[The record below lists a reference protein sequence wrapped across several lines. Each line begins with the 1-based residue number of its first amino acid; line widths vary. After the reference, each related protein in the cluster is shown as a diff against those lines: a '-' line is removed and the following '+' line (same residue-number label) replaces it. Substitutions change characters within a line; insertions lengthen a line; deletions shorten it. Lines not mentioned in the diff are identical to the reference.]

1 MVRSAVEASLKKE
14 LNLLFN
20 LILKKIVMKKI
31 LLIEDNEDVRS
42 NTAEILELSNYE
54 VIVAENGKAGIEKA
68 LEHFPDLI
76 ICDIMMPVLDG
87 YGVLHA
93 VHKNDAIKNTPFIF
107 LTAKTERG
115 DFRKGMELGADD
127 YITKPFSGTELL
139 NAVDSRLKKIDL
151 LKRELSPGIEGLQYL
166 METSMGKDYMKLLT
180 EDRNINTYKKKQIVY
195 SEGNRP
201 NRLYYVLK
209 GKVKTYKSND
219 NGKELV
225 TELFLPGDFFGYVAM
240 LENTAY
246 KDSAEAMEDT
256 ELAII
261 PREDFDQLINNN
273 KEVAQKFIRLLAK
286 NISEREN
293 QLVNIAYNSLRKKVA
308 DALLMLY
315 RKYHKDPE
323 NNETIIISRGSL
335 ATIAGTA
342 KESLIRTLSDFRS
355 EKLID
360 IRENGS
366 IEILNLKKLEFLI
379 N

>member
-1 MVRSAVEASLKKE
+1 
-14 LNLLFN
+14 
-20 LILKKIVMKKI
+20 MKKI
-31 LLIEDNEDVRS
+31 LLIEDNEDVRD
-42 NTAEILELSNYE
+42 NTAEILELSNYK
-54 VIVAENGKAGIEKA
+54 VIVAENGKAGVEKA
-68 LEHFPDLI
+68 IEHLPDLI

-93 VHKNDAIKNTPFIF
+93 VHKNDTIKNTPFIF

-139 NAVDSRLKKIDL
+139 NAVDSRLKKVEL
-151 LKRELSPGIEGLQYL
+151 LRQELSPGIEGLQYL
-166 METSMGKDYMKLLT
+166 MQTSIGKDHLKLLA
-180 EDRNINTYKKKQIVY
+180 EDRNINKYNKKQIIY
-195 SEGNRP
+195 SEGNHP

-219 NGKELV
+219 NGKELI
-225 TELFLPGDFFGYVAM
+225 TEIYSTGDFFGYVAM
-240 LENTAY
+240 LEGIVY
-246 KDSAEAMEDT
+246 KDSAAALEET

-261 PREDFDQLINNN
+261 PREDFDKLINNN

-286 NISEREN
+286 NISEKEN

-315 RKYHKDPE
+315 KKYHQTTDD
-323 NNETIIISRGSL
+323 TDAMIISRGSL

-342 KESLIRTLSDFRS
+342 KESLIRTLSDFRN

-360 IRENGS
+360 IKQDGS
-366 IEILNLKKLEFLI
+366 ILILNLKKLEMLL

>member
-1 MVRSAVEASLKKE
+1 
-14 LNLLFN
+14 
-20 LILKKIVMKKI
+20 MKKI
-31 LLIEDNEDVRS
+31 LLIEDNEDVRN

-54 VIVAENGKAGIEKA
+54 VIVAENGKTGIEKA
-68 LEHFPDLI
+68 LEHLPDLI

-93 VHKNDAIKNTPFIF
+93 VHKNNTIKNTPFIF
-107 LTAKTERG
+107 LTAKTERS

-151 LKRELSPGIEGLQYL
+151 LKQELSPGIEGLQYL
-166 METSMGKDYMKLLT
+166 METSIGKDYIKLLT
-180 EDRNINTYKKKQIVY
+180 EDRNINKYRKKQIIY
-195 SEGNRP
+195 SEGNHP

-209 GKVKTYKSND
+209 GKVKAYKSND

-225 TELFLPGDFFGYVAM
+225 TELFLPGDFLGYVAM
-240 LENTAY
+240 LEDTVY
-246 KDSAEAMEDT
+246 KDSAAALEET

-261 PREDFDQLINNN
+261 PREDFDQLINTN
-273 KEVAQKFIRLLAK
+273 KEVAQKFIKLLAK

-315 RKYHKDPE
+315 KKYHKIPE
-323 NNETIIISRGSL
+323 SAESMVISRGSL

-342 KESLIRTLSDFRS
+342 KESLIRTLSDFRN
-355 EKLID
+355 ENLID
-360 IRENGS
+360 IKKDGS
-366 IEILNLKKLEFLI
+366 IHILNLKKLEFLI

>member
-1 MVRSAVEASLKKE
+1 
-14 LNLLFN
+14 
-20 LILKKIVMKKI
+20 MKKI
-31 LLIEDNEDVRS
+31 LLIEDNDDVRE

-54 VIVAENGKAGIEKA
+54 VIVAENGKTGVEKA
-68 LEHFPDLI
+68 LQYLPDLI

-93 VHKNDAIKNTPFIF
+93 IHKNDTVKNTPFIF
-107 LTAKTERG
+107 LTAKTERS
-115 DFRKGMELGADD
+115 DLRKGMELGADD

-139 NAVDSRLKKIDL
+139 NAVDSRLKKVEL
-151 LKRELSPGIEGLQYL
+151 LKQELSPGIEGLQYL
-166 METSMGKDYMKLLT
+166 MQTSTGSDHLKLLA
-180 EDRNINTYKKKQIVY
+180 EDRNINKYKKKEIIY
-195 SEGNRP
+195 SEGNHP

-225 TELFLPGDFFGYVAM
+225 TEIFSTGDFLGYVAM
-240 LENTAY
+240 LEGCAY
-246 KDSAEAMEDT
+246 KDSAAALEES
-256 ELAII
+256 ELAVI
-261 PREDFDQLINNN
+261 PREDFDKLVNNN

-308 DALLMLY
+308 DAILMLHK
-315 RKYHKDPE
+315 KYHQATDDSDA
-323 NNETIIISRGSL
+323 IVISRGSL
-335 ATIAGTA
+335 ATMAGTA
-342 KESLIRTLSDFRS
+342 KESLIRTLSDFRN

-360 IRENGS
+360 IKEDGS
-366 IEILNLKKLEFLI
+366 ILILNLKKLEYLV

>member
-1 MVRSAVEASLKKE
+1 
-14 LNLLFN
+14 
-20 LILKKIVMKKI
+20 MKKI
-31 LLIEDNEDVRS
+31 LLIEDNDNVRE

-54 VIVAENGKAGIEKA
+54 VIMAENGKIGVEKA
-68 LEHFPDLI
+68 LEYLPDLI

-87 YGVLHA
+87 YGVLHS
-93 VHKNDAIKNTPFIF
+93 VHKNDTIKNTPFIF

-139 NAVDSRLKKIDL
+139 NAVDSRLKKVEL
-151 LKRELSPGIEGLQYL
+151 LKQELSPGIEGLQYL
-166 METSMGKDYMKLLT
+166 MQASVGKDYLKLLA
-180 EDRNINTYKKKQIVY
+180 EDRNINKYKKKEMVY
-195 SEGNRP
+195 SEGNHP

-209 GKVKTYKSND
+209 GKIKTYKSND

-225 TELFLPGDFFGYVAM
+225 TEIFSAGDFLGYVAM
-240 LENTAY
+240 LEGVVY
-246 KDSAEAMEDT
+246 KDSAAAMEET
-256 ELAII
+256 ELAVI
-261 PREDFDQLINNN
+261 PREDFDELINNN

-286 NISEREN
+286 NISEKEN

-315 RKYHKDPE
+315 KKYHQTA
-323 NNETIIISRGSL
+323 ETSDALIISRGSL

-342 KESLIRTLSDFRS
+342 KESLIRTLSDFRN
-355 EKLID
+355 EKIIEMNGD
-360 IRENGS
+360 GS
-366 IEILNLKKLEFLI
+366 IVILNLKKLELLQ

>member
-1 MVRSAVEASLKKE
+1 
-14 LNLLFN
+14 
-20 LILKKIVMKKI
+20 MKKI
-31 LLIEDNEDVRS
+31 LLIEDNDDVRD

-54 VIVAENGKAGIEKA
+54 VIVAENGKTGVEKA
-68 LEHFPDLI
+68 LEHLPDLI

-93 VHKNDAIKNTPFIF
+93 VHKNDPIKNTPFIF

-139 NAVDSRLKKIDL
+139 NAVDSRLKKVEL
-151 LKRELSPGIEGLQYL
+151 LKQELSPDMEGLQYL
-166 METSMGKDYMKLLT
+166 MQTSNGKDNLKLLA
-180 EDRNINTYKKKQIVY
+180 EDRSINKYKKKEIIY
-195 SEGNRP
+195 SEGNHP
-201 NRLYYVLK
+201 NRLYCVLK

-219 NGKELV
+219 SGKELV
-225 TELFLPGDFFGYVAM
+225 TELLSAGDFLGYVAM
-240 LENTAY
+240 LEGTVY
-246 KDSAEAMEDT
+246 KDSAAALEET
-256 ELAII
+256 ELAVI
-261 PREDFDQLINNN
+261 PREDFDGLINNN

-315 RKYHKDPE
+315 KKYH
-323 NNETIIISRGSL
+323 ETEDADTMVISRGSL

-342 KESLIRTLSDFRS
+342 KESLIRTLSDFRN

-360 IRENGS
+360 IKNDGS
-366 IEILNLKKLEFLI
+366 ILIVNLKKLEFLL

>member
-1 MVRSAVEASLKKE
+1 
-14 LNLLFN
+14 
-20 LILKKIVMKKI
+20 MKKI

-42 NTAEILELSNYE
+42 NTAEILELSNYQ
-54 VIVAENGKAGIEKA
+54 VIVAENGKIGIEKA
-68 LEHFPDLI
+68 LEHLPDLI
-76 ICDIMMPVLDG
+76 ICDIMMPMLDG

-93 VHKNDAIKNTPFIF
+93 IHKNDAIKNTPFIF

-139 NAVDSRLKKIDL
+139 NAVDGRLKKIDL
-151 LKRELSPGIEGLQYL
+151 LKQELSPGIEGLQYL
-166 METSMGKDYMKLLT
+166 METSIGKDYLKLLT
-180 EDRNINTYKKKQIVY
+180 EDRNINNYKKKQIVY
-195 SEGNRP
+195 SEGNHP

-225 TELFLPGDFFGYVAM
+225 TELFLPGDFLGYVAM
-240 LENTAY
+240 LEDTVY
-246 KDSAEAMEDT
+246 KDSAAALEET

-293 QLVNIAYNSLRKKVA
+293 QLVNIAYNSLRRKVA

-315 RKYHKDPE
+315 KKYHQSTEDADAML
-323 NNETIIISRGSL
+323 ISRGSL

-342 KESLIRTLSDFRS
+342 KESLIRTLSDFRN

-360 IRENGS
+360 IKQNGS
-366 IEILNLKKLEFLI
+366 ILILNLKKLEFLI